1 MPILIHKIIHCIAQ
15 ADSPLQI
22 PYVTSVRRWNEEGEK
37 RKKKK
42 ETVPEETLSS
52 PKCVQ
57 PW

>member
-1 MPILIHKIIHCIAQ
+1 MPILIHKIIQRIEQ

-22 PYVTSVRRWNEEGEK
+22 PYVTSVRRWNEE
-37 RKKKK
+37 KKKK
-42 ETVPEETLSS
+42 PVPEETLSS